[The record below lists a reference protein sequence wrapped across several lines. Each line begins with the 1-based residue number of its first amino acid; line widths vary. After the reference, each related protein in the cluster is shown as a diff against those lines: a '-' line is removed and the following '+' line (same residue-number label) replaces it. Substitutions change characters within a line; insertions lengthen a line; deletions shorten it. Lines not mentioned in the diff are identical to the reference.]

1 MLSIFLKP
9 SLMAPVHCYL
19 QGGGGGAVFWQA
31 LKTDIFEHI
40 FFLIAL
46 RLDQNWNRM

>member
-19 QGGGGGAVFWQA
+19 QEGGGGGDVFLQG
-31 LKTDIFEHI
+31 LKKDIF
-40 FFLIAL
+40 
-46 RLDQNWNRM
+46 